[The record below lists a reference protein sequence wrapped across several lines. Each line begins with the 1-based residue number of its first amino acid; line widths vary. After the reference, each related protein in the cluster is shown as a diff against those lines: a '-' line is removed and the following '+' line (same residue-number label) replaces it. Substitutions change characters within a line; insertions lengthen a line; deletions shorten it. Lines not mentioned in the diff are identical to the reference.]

1 MVKTTDRNIDADI
14 VKGNNDFGL
23 NLYAAIRGRSGNL
36 FLSPYS
42 IFSALAMVYAGARS
56 ATAEQMSSALHLPVD
71 QARVHAGFV
80 ALNQR
85 LRSAGPAESYQ
96 LSIANALWGVEGVE
110 FRIDFLNTAQETYG
124 ATVREL
130 NFEQNAEGA
139 RLTINQ
145 WVANET
151 KQKINDLVPAGSI
164 RPDTLLI
171 VTNAIY
177 FNAEW
182 YDPFEEWLTSTAD
195 FTVASADSRRDALGF
210 WPGSFKRKRRVSVP
224 FMRQQGSFGYME
236 DDEFQALELPYVWKE
251 VGMVIMLPRRVE
263 GLPALEQSLTSEKV
277 SAVFS
282 TLGQQRQLVKIELPK
297 FKLTEDVD
305 LGGLLSNRMPV
316 VMSEAADFSGI
327 ADRRDI
333 FISGAIHKA
342 YINVDERGT
351 EAAAA
356 TGVGV
361 VGAALHPPKPVQ
373 FRADHPFLFLIR
385 DRRTNLILFIG
396 RVTNP
401 S

>member
-1 MVKTTDRNIDADI
+1 MADQVDLSIDAAI
-14 VKGNNDFGL
+14 VKGNNEFAL
-23 NLYAAIRGRSGNL
+23 CLYAAILNQSGNL
-36 FLSPYS
+36 FFSPYS

-56 ATAEQMSSALHLPVD
+56 ETALQMAGALHLPLD
-71 QARVHAGFV
+71 QARVHAAFS

-85 LRSAGPAESYQ
+85 LRSAGPAEFYQ
-96 LSIANALWGVEGVE
+96 LSVANALWGADGIG
-110 FRIDFLNTAQETYG
+110 FHTDFLKTVQENYGTA
-124 ATVREL
+124 VREL
-130 NFEQNAEGA
+130 NFEHNAEGA

-145 WVANET
+145 WVENET
-151 KQKINDLVPAGSI
+151 KRKITGLVPAGGI

-177 FNAEW
+177 FNAKW
-182 YDPFEEWLTSTAD
+182 HDPFEEWLTSTAD

-210 WPGSFKRKRRVSVP
+210 WRGSFKRKRRVSVP
-224 FMRQQGSFGYME
+224 FMQQLDRFSYME
-236 DDEFQALELPYVWKE
+236 DAEFQAVELPYAWKE
-251 VGMVIMLPRRVE
+251 MSMVIMLPRRVD
-263 GLPALEQSLTSEKV
+263 GLPALEQSLTPEKV

-282 TLGQQRQLVKIELPK
+282 TPGQQLVKIKLPK

-305 LGGLLSNRMPV
+305 LGGLLSDRMPV
-316 VMSEAADFSGI
+316 AMSDAADFSGM
-327 ADRRDI
+327 ADRRNI

-342 YINVDERGT
+342 YINVDETGT

-356 TGVGV
+356 TAVAV
-361 VGAALHPPKPVQ
+361 CGAALNPPKPVE

-396 RVTNP
+396 RLTDP

>member
-1 MVKTTDRNIDADI
+1 MVKTTDLNIDADI

-42 IFSALAMVYAGARS
+42 IFSALAMVYAGARG

-71 QARVHAGFV
+71 QARAQAGFV

-85 LRSAGPAESYQ
+85 LRSGGPAESYQ
-96 LSIANALWGVEGVE
+96 LSIANALWGVDGVE
-110 FRIDFLNTAQETYG
+110 FRTDFLKTVQETYG

-130 NFEQNAEGA
+130 NFAENAEGA
-139 RLTINQ
+139 RLVINQ

-177 FNAEW
+177 FNAKW
-182 YDPFEEWLTSTAD
+182 HDPFEERLTKKAD
-195 FTVASADSRRDALGF
+195 FIVANADSRRDALGF

-236 DDEFQALELPYVWKE
+236 DDKFQALELPYVWKE
-251 VGMVIMLPRRVE
+251 MSMVIMLPRRVD
-263 GLPALEQSLTSEKV
+263 GLPALEQSLTAEKV

-282 TLGQQRQLVKIELPK
+282 TLGQQLVKIDLPK

-305 LGGLLSNRMPV
+305 LGGLLSHRMPV
-316 VMSEAADFSGI
+316 VLGEAADFSGM

-356 TGVGV
+356 TAVGLC
-361 VGAALHPPKPVQ
+361 GAARHPPKPVE